1 LENASQ
7 GNQVSGRERL
17 VRRDTV
23 LDYEEIVS
31 IVCMYFC
38 GGYLPS
44 QIADLMRIHYGIEM
58 KREAPYKYIQYAA
71 SKNWLRFTAAN
82 EDYLTQKVRKQFP
95 WLQQAEVVHTGVFE
109 DVAQRTAEIIVELL
123 RAIPRSP
130 QPKDEVH
137 IGFAGGY
144 AMRTVAE
151 KLAGLLKEPT
161 GNLPGTLILH
171 SLVAGFDVNLPLTDP
186 NSFFTYFSHQAIEL
200 QLKMRF
206 VLLHAPAIV
215 QPGRMQE
222 ILELPGIIE
231 AYQSIDTLDIIV
243 TSASSLSDR
252 HFMLHRYY
260 ANKSEQMLE
269 MLKRDGCV
277 GDMLWLPLAP
287 TGPIDMS
294 TYQYR
299 TMTLVELQ
307 QLPRYIGR
315 GTRVILALAPCNL
328 CAVPKTDIL
337 RTILNL
343 KDHLITH
350 LVLDSR
356 TGRELF
362 EDSR

>member
-1 LENASQ
+1 L
-7 GNQVSGRERL
+7 
-17 VRRDTV
+17 
-23 LDYEEIVS
+23 
-31 IVCMYFC
+31 
-38 GGYLPS
+38 
-44 QIADLMRIHYGIEM
+44 
-58 KREAPYKYIQYAA
+58 
-71 SKNWLRFTAAN
+71 
-82 EDYLTQKVRKQFP
+82 
-95 WLQQAEVVHTGVFE
+95 LQ
-109 DVAQRTAEIIVELL
+109 
-123 RAIPRSP
+123 AIPHSP

-161 GNLPGTLILH
+161 ENLPGTLVLH
-171 SLVAGFDVNLPLTDP
+171 SLVAGFDVELPLTDP
-186 NSFFTYFSHQAIEL
+186 NSFFTYFSQQAIEL

-215 QPGRMQE
+215 PSGRMQE
-222 ILELPGIIE
+222 ILDLPGITE
-231 AYQSIDTLDIIV
+231 AHQSIRNTLDIIV
-243 TSASSLSDR
+243 TSASSFYDR
-252 HFMLHRYY
+252 HFVLHRYY
-260 ANKSEQMLE
+260 ADKSEQMLE

-294 TYQYR
+294 EYPYR
-299 TMTLVELQ
+299 TMTLVELDK
-307 QLPRYIGR
+307 LPGYIGR

-328 CAVPKTDIL
+328 CDRPKTDIL

-362 EDSR
+362 QDSR